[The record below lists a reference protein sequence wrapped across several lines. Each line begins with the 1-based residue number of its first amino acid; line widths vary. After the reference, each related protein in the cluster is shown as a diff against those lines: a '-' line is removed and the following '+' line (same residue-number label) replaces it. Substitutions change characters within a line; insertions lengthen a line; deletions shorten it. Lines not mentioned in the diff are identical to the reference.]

1 MTKDKVIIGFQ
12 VSKENKNEIEKVAAN
27 YKVDTLAIPLTVSQ
41 FCRIAVGRLLQEYKN
56 KGGK

>member
-12 VSKENKNEIEKVAAN
+12 VSKDSKEEIEKAAAN
-27 YKVDTLAIPLTVSQ
+27 YKVDTYSVPLTVSQ